1 MSVTVTPP
9 DCIAFIFEKKKT
21 FEGSINGIIIITLI
35 SPRGRP
41 PTHFENNNGGRGKK
55 KV

>member
-9 DCIAFIFEKKKT
+9 DCIAFIFEKKT
-21 FEGSINGIIIITLI
+21 FQGSINGIIIITLI